1 MLLLSNYKDNNFRDT
16 YTYFIVSTAD
26 FLMLI
31 KQSLPPASVSG
42 RSKGPEA
49 PSIPSSLSWDKER
62 KILGTKRQNDFQRLV
77 YMPFNHYLC
86 NR

>member
-42 RSKGPEA
+42 RSKRPGSPIHTLLAVLGQRKEDFRCK
-49 PSIPSSLSWDKER
+49 PSK
-62 KILGTKRQNDFQRLV
+62 
-77 YMPFNHYLC
+77 
-86 NR
+86 